1 MLKLLNRLSTLRIV
15 VIGDLMLDHYIWGEV
30 ERISPEAPV
39 PVVRVERDAYA
50 AGGAAN
56 VALNLAALGAQVR
69 VLGYLGNDT
78 AGRRLGNILG
88 AHKVDC
94 TALSSK
100 ESPTIIKTRV
110 MARSQQVCRIDREAP
125 RETYMQETDSY
136 FDDALDDVLGGVDAV
151 IMSDYAK
158 GAVTQ
163 TLVDRVLAAA
173 KDRPSLLVAVDPK
186 PSRHLQIRGAGLLT
200 PNRSES
206 LELAGISGLRSDDI
220 FPLEEV
226 CSRIHDLY
234 APSQLVITLGP
245 EGMAVSRDGSVVE
258 ILPTEAREVFDVSGA
273 GDTVIASLTAALAAG
288 ATPVEAA
295 RFSNLAA
302 SCVVAH
308 MGTKP
313 IVRGEL
319 VQLLNS

>member
-94 TALSSK
+94 STLSSK

-125 RETYMQETDSY
+125 RETYMQETGSY
-136 FDDALDDVLGGVDAV
+136 FDDALDDVLDGVDR
-151 IMSDYAK
+151 
-158 GAVTQ
+158 T
-163 TLVDRVLAAA
+163 
-173 KDRPSLLVAVDPK
+173 
-186 PSRHLQIRGAGLLT
+186 
-200 PNRSES
+200 
-206 LELAGISGLRSDDI
+206 
-220 FPLEEV
+220 
-226 CSRIHDLY
+226 
-234 APSQLVITLGP
+234 
-245 EGMAVSRDGSVVE
+245 
-258 ILPTEAREVFDVSGA
+258 
-273 GDTVIASLTAALAAG
+273 AG
-288 ATPVEAA
+288 AWSASFDATWEADVWGKFARGVEAA
-295 RFSNLAA
+295 DANLAA
-302 SCVVAH
+302 TLSELRTESASMLREAETVSTWAEEVASCSDRAAAAVPAWAWH
-308 MGTKP
+308 
-313 IVRGEL
+313 E
-319 VQLLNS
+319 